1 MRVVFMGTPE
11 FAVPTLEAL
20 ADAGH
25 DILCVVTQPDR
36 PAGRGH
42 KLAPPPVKA
51 AALAR
56 GLRVLQPEKVRAS
69 GFVQAMRELA
79 PDVVVVAAFGQKI
92 TSELLELPAH
102 GFVNVH
108 PSLLPRYRGAA
119 PVERCLLNG
128 DSMTGVTIMYMDE
141 GWDTG
146 DIGICREFAVPRDPC
161 ASAGWLGESLAR
173 IGAELMVRFLR
184 LLEERRAPRI
194 EQDHSRASYAP
205 KISRDE
211 LEIDWRRSAS
221 QLFDTVRGLAPEPG
235 ARTTLDGGQLRILCV
250 REVGKGEAEG
260 GSRVETEAET
270 APRLERGQSPEPIQ
284 PLEPGTEPGTIMLGP
299 SGSVIVACGDD
310 GRDRIALDEV
320 QPSGKRRMTG
330 AEFARG
336 RRIGT
341 GARLGS

>member
-1 MRVVFMGTPE
+1 MVFMGTPA

-42 KLAPPPVKA
+42 KLAPPPVKVA
-51 AALAR
+51 AQAR
-56 GLRVLQPEKVRAS
+56 GLRVLQPERVRAAV
-69 GFVQAMRELA
+69 FVQAMRDLA
-79 PDVVVVAAFGQKI
+79 PDVAVVAAFGQKI
-92 TSELLELPAH
+92 TAELLAVPAH

-128 DSMTGVTIMYMDE
+128 DSVTGVTIMYMDE

-146 DIGICREFAVPRDPC
+146 DIGICREFAVPRD
-161 ASAGWLGESLAR
+161 ARANAGWLEESLAR
-173 IGAELMVRFLR
+173 VGAELMVQFLR
-184 LLEERRAPRI
+184 LLEEGRAPRTA
-194 EQDHSRASYAP
+194 QDHSMASYAP

-211 LEIDWRRSAS
+211 LEIDWRRRAS
-221 QLFDTVRGLAPEPG
+221 QLFDTVRGLAPDPG
-235 ARTTLDGGQLRILCV
+235 ARTTLDGQQLRVLCL
-250 REVGKGEAEG
+250 RELGKGEAEG
-260 GSRVETEAET
+260 DSEVGPAVK
-270 APRLERGQSPEPIQ
+270 
-284 PLEPGTEPGTIMLGP
+284 PGTIMLGP
-299 SGSVIVACGDD
+299 SDAVIVACGEN
-310 GRDRIALDEV
+310 GRERVTLEEV
-320 QPSGKRRMTG
+320 QPSGKRCMTG

-336 RRIGT
+336 RRICT

>member
-1 MRVVFMGTPE
+1 MGTPE
-11 FAVPTLEAL
+11 FAVPTLKAL
-20 ADAGH
+20 VDAGH

-42 KLAPPPVKA
+42 KLAPPPVKT

-69 GFVQAMRELA
+69 DFVQTMRQLA
-79 PDVVVVAAFGQKI
+79 PDVAVVAAFGQKI
-92 TSELLELPAH
+92 TAELLELPAR

-128 DSMTGVTIMYMDE
+128 DSMTGVTIMHMDE

-146 DIGICREFAVPRDPC
+146 DIGVCQEFAVPRDPC
-161 ASAGWLGESLAR
+161 ANAGWLNESLAR

-184 LLEERRAPRI
+184 LLEEGRAPRTA
-194 EQDHSRASYAP
+194 QDHSRASYAP

-221 QLFDTVRGLAPEPG
+221 QLFDTVRGLAPDPG
-235 ARTTLDGGQLRILCV
+235 ARTALDGQRLRVLCV
-250 REVGKGEAEG
+250 REMGKGEAEG
-260 GSRVETEAET
+260 GSRVEMEAET
-270 APRLERGQSPEPIQ
+270 APQLERGQSPKPMQ
-284 PLEPGTEPGTIMLGP
+284 PLEPEIEPGTIILGP
-299 SGSVIVACGDD
+299 GGNVIVACGED
-310 GRDRIALDEV
+310 GRDRVALEEV

-336 RRIGT
+336 RHINT

>member
-1 MRVVFMGTPE
+1 LRVVFMGTPA

-42 KLAPPPVKA
+42 KLAPPPVKVA
-51 AALAR
+51 AQAR
-56 GLRVLQPEKVRAS
+56 GLRVLQPERVRAAV
-69 GFVQAMRELA
+69 FVQAMRDLA
-79 PDVVVVAAFGQKI
+79 PDVAVVAAFGQKI
-92 TSELLELPAH
+92 TAELLAVPAH

-128 DSMTGVTIMYMDE
+128 DSVTGVTIMYMDE

-146 DIGICREFAVPRDPC
+146 DIGICREFAVPRD
-161 ASAGWLGESLAR
+161 ARANAGWLEESLAR
-173 IGAELMVRFLR
+173 VGAELMVQFLR
-184 LLEERRAPRI
+184 LLEEGRAPRTA
-194 EQDHSRASYAP
+194 QDHSMASYAP

-211 LEIDWRRSAS
+211 LEIDWRRRAS
-221 QLFDTVRGLAPEPG
+221 QLFDTVRGLAPDPG
-235 ARTTLDGGQLRILCV
+235 ARTTLDGQQLRVLCL
-250 REVGKGEAEG
+250 RELGKGEAEG
-260 GSRVETEAET
+260 DSEVGSAVK
-270 APRLERGQSPEPIQ
+270 
-284 PLEPGTEPGTIMLGP
+284 PGTIMLGP
-299 SGSVIVACGDD
+299 SDAVIVACGEN
-310 GRDRIALDEV
+310 GRERVTLEEV
-320 QPSGKRRMTG
+320 QPSGKRCMTG

-336 RRIGT
+336 RRICT

>member
-1 MRVVFMGTPE
+1 MGTPE

-20 ADAGH
+20 VDAGH

-56 GLRVLQPEKVRAS
+56 GLRVLQREKVRAS

-173 IGAELMVRFLR
+173 MGAELMVRFLR
-184 LLEERRAPRI
+184 LLEEGRAPRI
-194 EQDHSRASYAP
+194 AQDHSMASYAP

-221 QLFDTVRGLAPEPG
+221 QLFDTVRGLAPDPG
-235 ARTTLDGGQLRILCV
+235 ARTTLDGQQLRILCV
-250 REVGKGEAEG
+250 RELGREEAQPQP
-260 GSRVETEAET
+260 GSELRPAQG
-270 APRLERGQSPEPIQ
+270 LEPGQ
-284 PLEPGTEPGTIMLGP
+284 PLEPGTILLGLG
-299 SGSVIVACGDD
+299 GSVIVACGEE
-310 GRDRIALDEV
+310 GRDRLAVEEV
-320 QPSGKRRMTG
+320 QPSGKRRMSG

-336 RRIGT
+336 RRVST

>member
-1 MRVVFMGTPE
+1 MGTPA

-20 ADAGH
+20 TDAGH

-42 KLAPPPVKA
+42 KLAPPPVKT

-56 GLRVLQPEKVRAS
+56 GLRVLQPEKVRAP
-69 GFVQAMRELA
+69 GFVQTIQELA

-92 TSELLELPAH
+92 TTELLELPAH

-128 DSMTGVTIMYMDE
+128 DSITGVTIMYMDE

-146 DIGICREFAVPRDPC
+146 DIGIYREFPVPRDPC
-161 ASAGWLGESLAR
+161 ANAGWLQESLAR
-173 IGAELMVRFLR
+173 VGAELMVRFLR
-184 LLEERRAPRI
+184 LLDEGRAPRTA
-194 EQDHSRASYAP
+194 QDHSRASYAP

-211 LEIDWRRSAS
+211 LEVDWRRSAS
-221 QLFDTVRGLAPEPG
+221 QLFDTVRGLAPDPG
-235 ARTTLDGGQLRILCV
+235 ARTTLDGQQLRVLCL
-250 REVGKGEAEG
+250 RELGRAEAQ
-260 GSRVETEAET
+260 
-270 APRLERGQSPEPIQ
+270 PQPGQPPA
-284 PLEPGTEPGTIMLGP
+284 PGTILLGP
-299 SGSVIVACGDD
+299 GGSVIVACGEE
-310 GRDRIALDEV
+310 GRERVRLEEV

-336 RRIGT
+336 RRIPS

>member
-1 MRVVFMGTPE
+1 MGTPA

-42 KLAPPPVKA
+42 KLAPPPVKVA
-51 AALAR
+51 AQAR
-56 GLRVLQPEKVRAS
+56 GLRVLQPERVRAAV
-69 GFVQAMRELA
+69 FVQAMRDLA
-79 PDVVVVAAFGQKI
+79 PDVAVVAAFGQKI
-92 TSELLELPAH
+92 TAELLAVPAH

-128 DSMTGVTIMYMDE
+128 DSVTGVTIMYMDE

-146 DIGICREFAVPRDPC
+146 DIGICREFAVPRD
-161 ASAGWLGESLAR
+161 ARANAGWLEESLAR
-173 IGAELMVRFLR
+173 VGAELMVQFLR
-184 LLEERRAPRI
+184 LLEEGRAPRTA
-194 EQDHSRASYAP
+194 QDHSMASYAP

-211 LEIDWRRSAS
+211 LEIDWRRRAS
-221 QLFDTVRGLAPEPG
+221 QLFDTVRGLAPDPG
-235 ARTTLDGGQLRILCV
+235 ARTTLDGQQLRVLCL
-250 REVGKGEAEG
+250 RELGKGEAEG
-260 GSRVETEAET
+260 DSEVGSAVK
-270 APRLERGQSPEPIQ
+270 
-284 PLEPGTEPGTIMLGP
+284 PGTIMLGP
-299 SGSVIVACGDD
+299 SDAVIVACGEN
-310 GRDRIALDEV
+310 GRERVTLEEV
-320 QPSGKRRMTG
+320 QPSGKRCMTG

-336 RRIGT
+336 RRICT

>member
-1 MRVVFMGTPE
+1 MGTPE

-20 ADAGH
+20 AEAGH

-42 KLAPPPVKA
+42 KLAPPPVKTA
-51 AALAR
+51 AQAR
-56 GLRVLQPEKVRAS
+56 GLRVLQPEKVRAP
-69 GFVQAMRELA
+69 GFVQAMREFA
-79 PDVVVVAAFGQKI
+79 PDVAVVAAFGQRI
-92 TSELLELPAH
+92 TAELLELPAH

-119 PVERCLLNG
+119 PMERCLLNG

-146 DIGICREFAVPRDPC
+146 DIGICREFAVPRDPR
-161 ASAGWLGESLAR
+161 ANAGWLHESLAR

-184 LLEERRAPRI
+184 LLEEGRAPRTA
-194 EQDHSRASYAP
+194 QDHSRASYAP

-235 ARTTLDGGQLRILCV
+235 ARTTLDGQQLRVLCV
-250 REVGKGEAEG
+250 REVGRGEAEG
-260 GSRVETEAET
+260 YSEAET
-270 APRLERGQSPEPIQ
+270 EPQFARGQSRESMQ
-284 PLEPGTEPGTIMLGP
+284 PLEPETEPGTIMLGP
-299 SGSVIVACGDD
+299 GSRVIVMCGEE
-310 GRDRIALDEV
+310 GRDRVALEEV

-336 RRIGT
+336 RRISIGD
-341 GARLGS
+341 RLGS

>member
-1 MRVVFMGTPE
+1 MGTPE
-11 FAVPTLEAL
+11 FAVPALKAL
-20 ADAGH
+20 ADVGH

-42 KLAPPPVKA
+42 KLAPPPVKT

-56 GLRVLQPEKVRAS
+56 GLRVLQPERVRAP

-79 PDVVVVAAFGQKI
+79 PDVAVVAAFGQKI
-92 TSELLELPAH
+92 TAELLELPAH

-146 DIGICREFAVPRDPC
+146 DIGICREFAVPRDPR
-161 ASAGWLGESLAR
+161 ANAGWLGESLAG

-184 LLEERRAPRI
+184 LLEEGLAPRI
-194 EQDHSRASYAP
+194 AQDHSMASYAP
-205 KISRDE
+205 KVTRDE
-211 LEIDWRRSAS
+211 LAIDWRRSAS

-235 ARTTLDGGQLRILCV
+235 ARTTLDGQQLRVLCV
-250 REVGKGEAEG
+250 REVGRGEAEG
-260 GSRVETEAET
+260 DSEAET
-270 APRLERGQSPEPIQ
+270 EPQLERGQSLEPMQ
-284 PLEPGTEPGTIMLGP
+284 PLEPEAEPGTIMLGP
-299 SGSVIVACGDD
+299 GGRVIVTCGEE
-310 GRDRIALDEV
+310 GRDRVALEEV

-336 RRIGT
+336 RRIST